1 MSSPSR
7 KDHRAAETPQTLKA
21 LVVDDEP
28 AGRHLLVELLAQH
41 KEIEDSEIQHSRLEV
56 VDTCRHGQE
65 AVDWLSRQRVDVL
78 FLDIRMPGMDGFEVL
93 DALRDHP
100 SGDRRPAAVVFVT
113 AFDDFAVR
121 AFEAEAWDYL
131 LKPFDEQ
138 RLRQTLERVLKRWNR
153 QADPNRRPPT
163 PLTRISVPKGR
174 GRVTLRLSEVIWIGA
189 ESNYV
194 RFHLSDQSYL
204 ARRSLRSLE
213 SELDPGRFVRVH
225 RSTIVNVQHIVRL
238 DPIGHGDLRIR
249 MKNGEDVTL
258 SRRFRTRF
266 EEVVKAW

>member
-1 MSSPSR
+1 MSPASQEAPG
-7 KDHRAAETPQTLKA
+7 TGPLKA

-28 AGRHLLVELLAQH
+28 AGRHLLDELLAQH
-41 KEIEDSEIQHSRLEV
+41 PQIDV
-56 VDTCRHGQE
+56 VATCRHGQE
-65 AVDWLSRQRVDVL
+65 AVEWLSRRRVDLL

-93 DALRDHP
+93 DALKDLP
-100 SGDRRPAAVVFVT
+100 AGDRRPSAVVFVT

-131 LKPFDEQ
+131 LKPFDSQ
-138 RLRQTLERVLKRWNR
+138 RLEQTLERVLRRWQRESGPAENL
-153 QADPNRRPPT
+153 PT

-194 RFHLSDQSYL
+194 RFHLADQSYL
-204 ARRSLRSLE
+204 ARRSLSSLE
-213 SELDPGRFVRVH
+213 SELDAGRFVRVH
-225 RSTIVNVQHIVRL
+225 RSSIVNVEHIARL
-238 DPIGHGDLRIR
+238 DPAGHGDYRIR
-249 MKNGEDVTL
+249 MKNGETVTL

-266 EEVVKAW
+266 EEVVTAW